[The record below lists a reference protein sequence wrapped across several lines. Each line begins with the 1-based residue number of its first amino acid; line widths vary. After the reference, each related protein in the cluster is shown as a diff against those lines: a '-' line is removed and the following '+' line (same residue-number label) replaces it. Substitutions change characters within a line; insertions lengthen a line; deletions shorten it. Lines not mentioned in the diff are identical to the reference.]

1 MTEPRTTVSMITA
14 GPDGAVYG
22 VYRARVRDPRKR
34 WTWNLHRA
42 SLIGTVAVPAGQSRP
57 SYRVMAEQFATAD
70 WPALDYPE

>member
-1 MTEPRTTVSMITA
+1 MITA

-22 VYRARVRDPRKR
+22 VYRARVRNPRQR

-42 SLIGTVAVPAGQSRP
+42 RRIGTVSVPAGQPRR
-57 SYRVMAEQFATAD
+57 SYRAMAAEFATAD